1 MKKTT
6 LPLFVLSAMALGLAS
21 CSINQFM
28 PSSSAEGNS
37 GSDGS
42 DSQVTSQAGPETS
55 NSGAYETSISMQSAD
70 VFPAEAFNAFLTEHS
85 IQEQIPTFEAPSFQY
100 VVGVDQGVDY
110 IYVEGLYADEATALE
125 KETSY
130 SAAITEVGFEV
141 LDMKELFGTLIAV
154 TSDDNLTVMFG
165 AVDNAFALQV
175 SYGIPEEE
183 SGSWDSDIDWS
194 QESIEYLSEFPADE
208 LAAFLA
214 TYDITIQIPSFD
226 APIYGGGLFE
236 DGGMEG
242 YEIYGNYET
251 LEAAQQVM
259 EDYAVACGKA
269 GFIVEEGEDE
279 YGKLY
284 SIADPDNLVD
294 IEAYADEDEDGPYFC
309 IDVYPMVAFTPEL
322 DGSVISFADE
332 QMLTTK
338 DGKKSI
344 WTGEGFTFTVE
355 KGQSTLEVGNKN
367 YFSNPLRLYD
377 KQMIIVESLEPMDT
391 INFLVNTEAAK
402 STVEKLTGSTASV
415 GTWDNDGDLVS
426 LTLPAETTKVTIT
439 LDGTASSQVHL
450 DAMSVV
456 PFAQPE

>member
-1 MKKTT
+1 MKKTN

-28 PSSSAEGNS
+28 PSSSAEGYS

-42 DSQVTSQAGPETS
+42 GSQATSQAGPETS
-55 NSGAYETSISMQSAD
+55 DSGASEMSISMQSAD
-70 VFPAEAFNAFLTEHS
+70 AFPAEAFNAFLTEHS
-85 IQEQIPTFEAPSFQY
+85 IQEQIPAFEAPSFQY
-100 VVGVDQGVDY
+100 FVGVEQGVDY
-110 IYVEGLYADEATALE
+110 IYVEGIYADEATALE

-130 SAAITEVGFEV
+130 SEAITEAGFEV
-141 LDMKELFGTLIAV
+141 YDMKEFFGAIIAMS
-154 TSDDNLTVMFG
+154 SDANLSVMFG
-165 AVDNAFALQV
+165 AVDNVFGLQV

-194 QESIEYLSEFPADE
+194 EGSSEYLSEFPADE

-214 TYDITIQIPSFD
+214 SYDITIQIPSFE
-226 APIYGGGLFE
+226 APVYGGGLFE

-251 LEAAQQVM
+251 LEAAQQAM
-259 EDYAVACGKA
+259 EDYAVICEEA

-284 SIADPDNLVD
+284 FIADPDNLIN
-294 IEAYADEDEDGPYFC
+294 IEAYADEDEEAPYFC
-309 IDVYPMVAFTPEL
+309 IDIYPISALTPQL
-322 DGSVISFADE
+322 DGSVISFLDE
-332 QMLTTK
+332 QQLTTK
-338 DGKKSI
+338 DAKKSI

-355 KGQSTLEVGNKN
+355 KGQSGTEVGNKN
-367 YFSNPLRLYD
+367 FFSDPLRLYTN
-377 KQMIIVESLEPMDT
+377 QIIIVESLEPMDT
-391 INFLVNTEAAK
+391 VYFLVNSEAAK
-402 STVEKLTGSTASV
+402 STAEKLTGSTASV

-439 LDGTASSQVHL
+439 LDGSASSQVHF

-456 PFAQPE
+456 PLVQPE